1 MRQGRIAAA
10 ATVIALAAVVA
21 VPRPAPTQATHSDA
35 ALLPDLAVL
44 PPRDFHIVV
53 RDSGKKLLRFTTI
66 IVNIG
71 RGPFQLSGFDDDGFA
86 AKKDILAVNQQ
97 ILEPD
102 GTFSQ
107 HHTGATMFWSGDGHN
122 HWHVTDLQVSKLQNL
137 DDEELGSIKKVG
149 FCFVDNLPYGSSKPA
164 YYTQAISICQTKA
177 NGRVPMGVSKNW
189 GDTYP
194 YTFKY
199 QWVDITDLPNGDYR
213 LRVFADPVGRPRRAV
228 HRVGRD
234 QQRRLGQDPD
244 PGATGHRP
252 EQEPPPVALGKGAT
266 MASP

>member
-1 MRQGRIAAA
+1 MHLGRVAAA
-10 ATVIALAAVVA
+10 AIVMALAAVVV
-21 VPRPAPTQATHSDA
+21 VPRPAPTLATHSENA
-35 ALLPDLAVL
+35 RLPDLAVL
-44 PPRDFHIVV
+44 APRDFRIVL
-53 RDSGKKLLRFTTI
+53 RDSGRTLLRFTTI

-71 RGPFQLSGFDDDGFA
+71 RGPFQLSGFDNDGFA
-86 AKKDILAVNQQ
+86 AHKDILSVNQQ

-107 HHTGATMFWSGDGHN
+107 HHTAATMFWSGDGHN

-137 DDEELGSIKKVG
+137 EDEEVGSIKKVG
-149 FCFVDNLPYGSSKPA
+149 FCFVDNYPYGSAKPPH
-164 YYTQAISICQTKA
+164 YTQAISICQTKA

-213 LRVFADPVGRPRRAV
+213 LRVIADPAEVPGGLFIESDETNNVGWAKIRIQGQQVTVLNRSARP
-228 HRVGRD
+228 
-234 QQRRLGQDPD
+234 
-244 PGATGHRP
+244 
-252 EQEPPPVALGKGAT
+252 
-266 MASP
+266 